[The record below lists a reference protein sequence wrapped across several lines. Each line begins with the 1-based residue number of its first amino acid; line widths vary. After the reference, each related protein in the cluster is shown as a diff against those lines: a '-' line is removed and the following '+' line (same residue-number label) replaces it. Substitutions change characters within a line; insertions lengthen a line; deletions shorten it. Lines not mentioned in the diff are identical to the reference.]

1 MNELNNREK
10 KGKCAALEQ
19 ILRNVALHD
28 HMLTNESSAVNGC
41 RQNESASQYL
51 FGTILDCFDLQV
63 VFDVYIF
70 LSWILS
76 LTEEIKNILMM
87 DIFIRNMHIMLHNIL
102 IDGMWITCG
111 LLRCFYQLFGL
122 SFWLTVLASK
132 WCNAKFLQI
141 CSDEEINSATSYMT
155 LGWIHFQ

>member
-1 MNELNNREK
+1 M
-10 KGKCAALEQ
+10 EQ
-19 ILRNVALHD
+19 IWRNLALHD

-51 FGTILDCFDLQV
+51 FGNILDCFDLQV

-87 DIFIRNMHIMLHNIL
+87 DIFIRNIHIMLHDIL
-102 IDGMWITCG
+102 IDGMESCG
-111 LLRCFYQLFGL
+111 LLVDYWGVFISCLDSHSDLLYWRASVVMLNFYK
-122 SFWLTVLASK
+122 SVPIK
-132 WCNAKFLQI
+132 K
-141 CSDEEINSATSYMT
+141 
-155 LGWIHFQ
+155 

>member
-1 MNELNNREK
+1 MIELNNRKK

-19 ILRNVALHD
+19 ICRNVALHD

-76 LTEEIKNILMM
+76 LTEEIKNIIMM
-87 DIFIRNMHIMLHNIL
+87 DIFIRNMHIMLHDIL
-102 IDGMWITCG
+102 IDGMESCG
-111 LLRCFYQLFGL
+111 LLVDYWGVSDLLYWQTSDVMLHFYK
-122 SFWLTVLASK
+122 SVPMK
-132 WCNAKFLQI
+132 K
-141 CSDEEINSATSYMT
+141 
-155 LGWIHFQ
+155 